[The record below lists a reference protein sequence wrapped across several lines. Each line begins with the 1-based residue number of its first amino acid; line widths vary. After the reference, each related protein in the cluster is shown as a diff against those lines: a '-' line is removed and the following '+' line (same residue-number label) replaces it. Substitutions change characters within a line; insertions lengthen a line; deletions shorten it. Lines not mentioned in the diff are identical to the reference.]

1 MRRLPKMRH
10 NFPKNSSKRTP
21 NLVTPVAPFA
31 WTIIPSPP
39 PPPLQKKE
47 RERKDGVFKY
57 KPIHTCNVSDLQEL
71 DFSLASGTL
80 RKAIAINEGSFR
92 VKIPAWFGLTRLELP
107 AWANGLKNSHGN
119 ALKLTLTSSVLRS
132 SSSISTSP

>member
-1 MRRLPKMRH
+1 MDY
-10 NFPKNSSKRTP
+10 
-21 NLVTPVAPFA
+21 
-31 WTIIPSPP
+31 IPSPP
-39 PPPLQKKE
+39 PPSPKKK
-47 RERKDGVFKY
+47 REKEKMVY
-57 KPIHTCNVSDLQEL
+57 LNINLHTCNVSDLQEL

-92 VKIPAWFGLTRLELP
+92 VKIPAWFGLTRLELS

-119 ALKLTLTSSVLRS
+119 ALKLTLTSSVLKS